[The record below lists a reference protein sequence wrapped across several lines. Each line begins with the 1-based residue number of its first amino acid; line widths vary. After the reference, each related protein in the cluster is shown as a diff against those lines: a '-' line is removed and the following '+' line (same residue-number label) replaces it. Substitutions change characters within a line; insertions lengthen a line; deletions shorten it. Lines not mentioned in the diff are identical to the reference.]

1 MDIPKRLESL
11 HGLILSY
18 ISWEILYVCM
28 QQSKRTPKVIKPLSA
43 FIFLRSQRQVLFF
56 YLNLQKIALK
66 LLALI
71 APRKETQ
78 IHIEV
83 RQIWP
88 VLYWSNCGQNFLRN
102 KKLCRILKKRPF
114 FKGFK
119 PQKRSVFGR
128 SDRTRTCSIL
138 VPNQAR
144 YQLRYTS
151 MVKNL
156 WNCSSHRTGQ
166 NCGQTTFTGVGQTAN
181 ARFSS
186 VFLAFPRFFEE
197 GIR

>member
-1 MDIPKRLESL
+1 MWENMDIPKRLESSC
-11 HGLILSY
+11 GLILSY
-18 ISWEILYVCM
+18 ISWEILYVFT
-28 QQSKRTPKVIKPLSA
+28 QQSKRMPKVIKPLSA
-43 FIFLRSQRQVLFF
+43 FVFLRLQRQLLIFTWTCK
-56 YLNLQKIALK
+56 KITLK

-102 KKLCRILKKRPF
+102 KKLCRILKKMTV

-151 MVKNL
+151 MVKKL
-156 WNCSSHRTGQ
+156 IK
-166 NCGQTTFTGVGQTAN
+166 
-181 ARFSS
+181 
-186 VFLAFPRFFEE
+186 L
-197 GIR
+197 

>member
-28 QQSKRTPKVIKPLSA
+28 QESKRTPKVMKNTFGVCFSSITKTIA
-43 FIFLRSQRQVLFF
+43 GF
-56 YLNLQKIALK
+56 YLNLQKITLK

-88 VLYWSNCGQNFLRN
+88 VLYWSNCGQNFLQN
-102 KKLCRILKKRPF
+102 KKLCRMMKKRPF
-114 FKGFK
+114 SRVLSLKNGLFLVEVRRLELRASWS
-119 PQKRSVFGR
+119 QTRRSTKLSYF
-128 SDRTRTCSIL
+128 
-138 VPNQAR
+138 P
-144 YQLRYTS
+144 
-151 MVKNL
+151 
-156 WNCSSHRTGQ
+156 
-166 NCGQTTFTGVGQTAN
+166 
-181 ARFSS
+181 FSS
-186 VFLAFPRFFEE
+186 SA
-197 GIR
+197 IIIIS

>member
-1 MDIPKRLESL
+1 MVWFYPTYHERYCTSA
-11 HGLILSY
+11 
-18 ISWEILYVCM
+18 CN
-28 QQSKRTPKVIKPLSA
+28 KVRERRKWWKTLSA
-43 FIFLRSQRQVLFF
+43 FVFLRLQRQLLVFTWTCK
-56 YLNLQKIALK
+56 KITLK

-78 IHIEV
+78 RHIEV

-102 KKLCRILKKRPF
+102 QKLCRILKKWPF
-114 FKGFK
+114 SRDLSLKN
-119 PQKRSVFGR
+119 GR
-128 SDRTRTCSIL
+128 FLVEVTGLEPAASWSQTRRATNCAT
-138 VPNQAR
+138 PR
-144 YQLRYTS
+144 WW
-151 MVKNL
+151 KNL

-166 NCGQTTFTGVGQTAN
+166 NCGQTTFAGVGQTAK

-197 GIR
+197 GIG